1 MDKISDAQLSKDELP
16 EGFTFGGTP
25 SNEGS
30 TGDEARQQQRSM
42 ILEQAC
48 TKEALARLGR
58 IRMVKE
64 SRAKA
69 IEDSIVAMALQGRLP
84 GRIDEAK
91 LIQILEGDS
100 QSRSKRSE
108 GSSKISIQRKRY
120 DSDSDDDDDDI

>member
-1 MDKISDAQLSKDELP
+1 MEKQTDAHVSKDELP
-16 EGFTFGGTP
+16 EGFSFGG
-25 SNEGS
+25 SAGKDEDN
-30 TGDEARQQQRSM
+30 GDEARNLQRSM

-69 IEDSIVAMALQGRLP
+69 IENSIVSMAMQGRLP

-100 QSRSKRSE
+100 ANRSKRVEAST
-108 GSSKISIQRKRY
+108 KISIQRKRY
-120 DSDSDDDDDDI
+120 DSDSDEDDDDL